1 VTIEP
6 ETKNWTWV
14 LQRTC
19 EECGFDTTDFPPE
32 AIGRLCRESAAP
44 WPALLA
50 HPLARDR
57 PRADCWS
64 ALEYGCHVRDAFRI
78 GVLRLQ
84 RMLDEDNPTFDNWD
98 QDETA
103 AADRY
108 GGQDPSVVA
117 DELVAAGNARRA

>member
-1 VTIEP
+1 
-6 ETKNWTWV
+6 
-14 LQRTC
+14 
-19 EECGFDTTDFPPE
+19 
-32 AIGRLCRESAAP
+32 
-44 WPALLA
+44 
-50 HPLARDR
+50 
-57 PRADCWS
+57 
-64 ALEYGCHVRDAFRI
+64 LEYGCHVGDAFRI

-84 RMLDEDNPTFDNWD
+84 RLLNEDNPTFDNWD